1 MANLL
6 TFVGKISDQLLLW
19 LGVGLQY
26 LFLFLIY
33 FFLYRL
39 LRLLTKEFYQKKQT
53 SVAPVYGKL
62 IVESAGNIELTQ
74 PTYEILATPFCI
86 GRNEQNQLI
95 LEDAYVS
102 FEHAVIEQVGKD
114 YVLKDLQSRNGT
126 YLNGK
131 LVEGKA
137 ILHSG
142 DHLSIGSAVFR
153 YER

>member
-1 MANLL
+1 M
-6 TFVGKISDQLLLW
+6 GKISDQILLW
-19 LGVGLQY
+19 VGVGLQY

-39 LRLLTKEFYQKKQT
+39 LRLLGKDIYQKKQ
-53 SVAPVYGKL
+53 SSLAPVYSKL
-62 IVESAGNIELTQ
+62 IVESAGDIELTQ
-74 PTYEILATPFCI
+74 QMYEIVNNPFCI

-95 LEDAYVS
+95 LDDAYVS
-102 FEHAVIEQVGKD
+102 FEHAVIERVGKD
-114 YVLKDLQSRNGT
+114 DILKDLQSRNGT

-137 ILHSG
+137 VLHSG